1 MYDEHRVSVV
11 QVTCVLV
18 TKEGRK
24 LGVGTGFVVH
34 NDGASCLVLTCAHV
48 IDPKRS
54 KLCSFSLFPNSLH
67 SFFTCIFFKLS
78 NDVFF

>member
-54 KLCSFSLFPNSLH
+54 KA
-67 SFFTCIFFKLS
+67 
-78 NDVFF
+78 VFFFPLSQLASLIFHVHIF